1 MTFLK
6 LLLISVGCLLLGSAA
21 ACGVISGIESIPF
34 APLFA
39 VFGWFYI
46 FPIFALV
53 ATMWAIYSIRFQTP
67 VFRALYILS
76 GLIIGGGVVAFLGL
90 HSQGDQMFYGLL
102 LGGILAGGF
111 ATSMI
116 TILKRYAA

>member
-6 LLLISVGCLLLGSAA
+6 LLLISVGCLLVGSAGTCA
-21 ACGVISGIESIPF
+21 VISGIETIPF

-39 VFGWFYI
+39 VFGWFYL
-46 FPIFALV
+46 FPIFGLV
-53 ATMWAIYSIRFQTP
+53 AAMWAIYTKRFQTP
-67 VFRALYILS
+67 LFRVLYISS
-76 GLIIGGGVVAFLGL
+76 GLIVGGGLVALLGL

-111 ATSMI
+111 ATYMI
-116 TILKRYAA
+116 TILKSYDA